1 MQNLAVLESTSPS
14 AMPGKPG
21 NSSPTPGAKQACR
34 DPVNNGRTAGR
45 SEDSPGQAGCVWWHH
60 LHAYLAA
67 QFPGLH
73 PCTFPLLS
81 CHSAPRS
88 TEQAVE
94 NAILATPLFLVNP
107 LEAPTATTF
116 SLTSHRL
123 ALSKPCHSPFP
134 GLHLR
139 ARHHE
144 LPSVLGWARP
154 GLRLPTPS
162 APLSL
167 LSDMDIVLVSALLTF
182 PLRSLP
188 WLPKSG

>member
-45 SEDSPGQAGCVWWHH
+45 SKASPGQAGCVWWHH

-67 QFPGLH
+67 LFPGLH

-116 SLTSHRL
+116 SLTHPIGWLCPSLVTFHFPVCTL
-123 ALSKPCHSPFP
+123 GSDTMSFLQFWAGP
-134 GLHLR
+134 GLDSGCPHP
-139 ARHHE
+139 
-144 LPSVLGWARP
+144 LPLF
-154 GLRLPTPS
+154 L
-162 APLSL
+162 
-167 LSDMDIVLVSALLTF
+167 F
-182 PLRSLP
+182 
-188 WLPKSG
+188 

>member
-21 NSSPTPGAKQACR
+21 NSSPTPGAKQACG

-154 GLRLPTPS
+154 AEISYLGLSTLFP
-162 APLSL
+162 
-167 LSDMDIVLVSALLTF
+167 F
-182 PLRSLP
+182 PLACCNHARNICKFHVIFREP
-188 WLPKSG
+188 FERII

>member
-1 MQNLAVLESTSPS
+1 
-14 AMPGKPG
+14 MPPPDTV
-21 NSSPTPGAKQACR
+21 SSPERPLSQSGQTI
-34 DPVNNGRTAGR
+34 NNGRTAGR

-67 QFPGLH
+67 QFPGL
-73 PCTFPLLS
+73 CTFPLLS

-107 LEAPTATTF
+107 LDAPTATTF